1 LKFSNALDDL
11 LVKNVDLIQASKEG
25 QLWLHGYLYI

>member
-1 LKFSNALDDL
+1 MRYLLKFSNALDDL

-25 QLWLHGYLYI
+25 QL